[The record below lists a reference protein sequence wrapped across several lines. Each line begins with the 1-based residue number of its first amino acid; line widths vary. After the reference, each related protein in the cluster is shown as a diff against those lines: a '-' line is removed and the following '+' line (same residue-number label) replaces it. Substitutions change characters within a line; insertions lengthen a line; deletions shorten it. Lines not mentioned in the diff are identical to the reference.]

1 MEESISGFK
10 VRGDWGDIVEHGE
23 RIALALRETDADGD
37 AFHDFDDWRPKS
49 HERIDE
55 DVSEKTAEQASVS
68 EGNGEQ
74 AGETPGDDLQTA
86 GEKLTES
93 YEQVEENDTESA
105 VESWGESISHVARAA
120 DSASRKALRKVEDTV
135 YQKVMTQMAPYYF
148 DNELVSANVQE
159 VGRGEG
165 GETFVFEVN
174 INDDE
179 LKSEVAEILDEYESE
194 IDRWHVETEKR
205 TEDVAAAEGVEPPE
219 KEGGPDSTMT

>member
-23 RIALALRETDADGD
+23 RIALALRETGAGGD
-37 AFHDFDDWRPKS
+37 PFHEFDDWRPKS

-55 DVSEKTAEQASVS
+55 DVSAKTAEQASVN
-68 EGNGEQ
+68 EGEGEQ
-74 AGETPGDDLQTA
+74 AGKTPGDDLQTA

-93 YEQVEENDTESA
+93 YEKVEENDTESA
-105 VESWGESISHVARAA
+105 VESWGESIEHVARAA

-159 VGRGEG
+159 VGRGED

-179 LKSEVAEILDEYESE
+179 LKSEVSDILAEYEAE
-194 IDRWHVETEKR
+194 IDRWHVEAEKR

-219 KEGGPDSTMT
+219 KEGGPDSTLT